1 MTDGSTESLTL
12 AADFPAAD
20 RDQWRALVEKALK
33 GVPYEKALVG
43 ELAEGIRT
51 EPIYTRDDA
60 IAPPAAARHV
70 PSTSEGAVERT
81 ALGWD
86 VRTLHAHP
94 DPAATNAA
102 ILADLAAGANSVAL
116 RFDAGGQ
123 LGHTARTGGDFSG
136 SGGVMIDGIDALDRA
151 LDGVYLE
158 AATAALEPG
167 AAFLPAAALMTGLW
181 ERRGI
186 AGDQARGH
194 LGADPLGALASLGT
208 AGEPVDAAL
217 ARMAEIAAVLH
228 DRFPNATAVSVDSS
242 PYHAA
247 GADEALDLGYALAT
261 GVAYLRA
268 METAG
273 LAPADAARQMVFCLP
288 VGVDVFLG
296 IAKLRAARALWARV
310 LEACGVPEGQRGMTL
325 HVTTAPRAWAGRD
338 AWVNMLRATVATFA
352 AATGGADSLTVLPYT
367 HALGLP
373 DGFARRIARNTQLV
387 LKEES
392 HLARVVD
399 PAGGSWY
406 VEMLTDKLAERA
418 WGHFQAIEAAG
429 GMAKALLSGSV
440 ARACAEAWSAR
451 ERRIARRRE
460 ELTGVN
466 AFPKVDEVPVDVAA
480 VDRDALVAAARERL
494 GDGSDPLPGDASV
507 EDRARAA
514 EAGVD
519 LSALMPA
526 GPVEPEIAPLPAHR
540 LGEAF
545 EELRDACDA
554 AQTKTGRRPRALLL
568 GLGGA
573 ASYTARATFA
583 RNHLGTGGIEA
594 VDAELDDPGQANQI
608 LKDAAADL
616 VVICSSDSIYADRAA
631 AVAGALKAAGA
642 SRVWLA
648 GRPGDREA
656 EWQAAGI
663 DGYLFAGDDTLAT
676 LRGLLSDLGVWS
688 PEGGSE

>member
-1 MTDGSTESLTL
+1 MTDASTESLTL

-33 GVPYEKALVG
+33 GVPYEKALVT

-51 EPIYTRDDA
+51 QPIYARDDA
-60 IAPPAAARHV
+60 LPTPAAARDV
-70 PSTSEGAVERT
+70 PSGRA
-81 ALGWD
+81 AQGWD
-86 VRTLHAHP
+86 VRTLHLHP

-102 ILADLAAGANSVAL
+102 ILADLEAGANSVVL
-116 RFDAGGQ
+116 RFDTGGQ
-123 LGHTARTGGDFSG
+123 LGHTARTDADRAGL
-136 SGGVMIDGIDALDRA
+136 GGVMIDGIDALDTA
-151 LDGVYLE
+151 LKGVYLD
-158 AATAALEPG
+158 AATVALEPG

-186 AGDQARGH
+186 AADAARGH
-194 LGADPLGALASLGT
+194 LGADPLGALARLGT

-217 ARMAEIAAVLH
+217 ARMAEIALALH
-228 DRFPNATAVSVDSS
+228 DRFPNATAVSVDTAAT
-242 PYHAA
+242 HAA

-268 METAG
+268 MEAAG

-296 IAKLRAARALWARV
+296 MAKLRAARALWARV
-310 LEACGVPEGQRGMTL
+310 LEACGVPEDGRAMTL
-325 HVTTAPRAWAGRD
+325 HVTTAERAWAGRD

-352 AATGGADSLTVLPYT
+352 AAVGGADSLTVLPYT
-367 HALGLP
+367 HTLGLP

-406 VEMLTDKLAERA
+406 VEMLTDQLAERA
-418 WGHFQAIEAAG
+418 WGHFQAVEAEG
-429 GMAKALLSGSV
+429 GMAAALLSGSV
-440 ARACAEAWSAR
+440 AKACTGAWSAR
-451 ERRIARRRE
+451 ERKIARRRE

-466 AFPKVDEVPVDVAA
+466 TFPKVDEAA
-480 VDRDALVAAARERL
+480 VDVVTVDREALVKAATARL
-494 GDGSDPLPGDASV
+494 GKGADPLPGDASV

-514 EAGVD
+514 EAGAD
-519 LSALMPA
+519 LTALMPA
-526 GPVEPEIAPLPAHR
+526 GPVEPDVAPLPSHR

-545 EELRDACDA
+545 EALRDACDA
-554 AQTKTGRRPRALLL
+554 AKKRPRALLL

-573 ASYTARATFA
+573 AAYTARATFA
-583 RNHLGTGGIEA
+583 RNHLGAGGIAA
-594 VDAELDDPGQANQI
+594 VDAELDDPASAAGV

-616 VVICSSDSIYADRAA
+616 VVICSSDNIYADKAA
-631 AVAGALKAAGA
+631 AVATALKAAGA
-642 SRVWLA
+642 PRVWLA
-648 GRPGDREA
+648 GRPGEREA
-656 EWQAAGI
+656 EWQAAGV
-663 DGYLFAGDDTLAT
+663 DGTVFAGDDTLAT
-676 LRGLLSDLGVWS
+676 LRGLLADLGVWT
-688 PEGGSE
+688 PEGGSR

>member
-1 MTDGSTESLTL
+1 MTDASTESLTL

-20 RDQWRALVEKALK
+20 RDAWRALVEKALK

-51 EPIYTRDDA
+51 EPIYTREDA
-60 IAPPAAARHV
+60 IRPPAAARHAH
-70 PSTSEGAVERT
+70 SADRT
-81 ALGWD
+81 TLGWD

-102 ILADLAAGANSVAL
+102 ILADLAAGANSVVL
-116 RFDAGGQ
+116 RFDAAGQ

-136 SGGVMIDGIDALDRA
+136 SGGVMIDGIAALDTA

-158 AATAALEPG
+158 AATVALEPG
-167 AAFLPAAALMTGLW
+167 AAFLPAAAMMTGLW

-186 AGDQARGH
+186 SSDAARGH

-247 GADEALDLGYALAT
+247 GADEGLDLGYALAT

-268 METAG
+268 MEAAG
-273 LAPADAARQMVFCLP
+273 LDPADAARQMVFCLP

-296 IAKLRAARALWARV
+296 IAKLRAIRALWARV
-310 LEACGVPEGQRGMTL
+310 LEACGVDADRRGMAL

-418 WGHFQAIEAAG
+418 WGHFQAVEAAG

-466 AFPKVDEVPVDVAA
+466 AFPKVDEATVDVLA
-480 VDRDALVAAARERL
+480 VDRDALAAAARARL
-494 GDGSDPLPGDASV
+494 GEGADPLPGDAGV

-519 LSALMPA
+519 LTALMPA

-554 AQTKTGRRPRALLL
+554 APKRPRALLL

-573 ASYTARATFA
+573 ASYTPRATFA
-583 RNHLGTGGIEA
+583 RNHLGAGGIEA
-594 VDAELDDPGQANQI
+594 VDGELDDASGAAEA
-608 LKDAAADL
+608 LSGAAADL
-616 VVICSSDSIYADRAA
+616 VVVCSSDSIYADRAA
-631 AVAGALKAAGA
+631 AVARALKAAGA

-648 GRPGDREA
+648 GRPGDRA
-656 EWQAAGI
+656 ADWKAAGI

-688 PEGGSE
+688 PEGGSR